1 MEIISTHT
9 VMTTDIG
16 VNDNLFGGRLMAW
29 IDEAAAAYAKEKS
42 HSPSIIT
49 KKVSELIFIKP
60 AKVNDVLKIYG
71 KVERIG
77 NTSITIDVEARRLD
91 VTTGKEV
98 IMCTTSLVFVS
109 VDNEGCPKK
118 IVTGL

>member
-42 HSPSIIT
+42 RNPSIVT
-49 KKVSELIFIKP
+49 KKVSELVFIRP

-71 KVERIG
+71 IVERIG
-77 NTSITIDVEARRLD
+77 NTSITIDVECRRLD
-91 VTTGKEV
+91 VTTGAEEV
-98 IMCTTSLVFVS
+98 MCTTSVVFVS
-109 VDNEGCPKK
+109 VDEKGCPKK
-118 IVTGL
+118 IVQ

>member
-1 MEIISTHT
+1 MEIISSHT

-29 IDEAAAAYAKEKS
+29 IDESAAAYAKEKS
-42 HSPSIIT
+42 RNPSVVT

-71 KVERIG
+71 QVERIG

-91 VTTGKEV
+91 VTTGEEV
-98 IMCTTSLVFVS
+98 IMCTTSLVFVC

-118 IVTGL
+118 IVVEL